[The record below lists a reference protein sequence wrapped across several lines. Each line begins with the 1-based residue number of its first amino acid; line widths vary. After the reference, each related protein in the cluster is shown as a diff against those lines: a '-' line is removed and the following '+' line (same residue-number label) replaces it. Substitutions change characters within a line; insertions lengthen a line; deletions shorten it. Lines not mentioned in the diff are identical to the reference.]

1 VKGPCQIYLK
11 SVQAV
16 GERRNLTTCHPEVPV
31 KRARVLKIGVPSTRG
46 FGFARDGVIVSARVG
61 PRDLLRPNLLRP
73 KAEPRQSGNAL
84 PVIKV
89 LIFPFVFSVSPC
101 LRGEILPEVFA

>member
-1 VKGPCQIYLK
+1 MKGPCQIYLK

-31 KRARVLKIGVPSTRG
+31 KRARVFI
-46 FGFARDGVIVSARVG
+46 SARVG

-73 KAEPRQSGNAL
+73 KAEPRQSGNSL

-101 LRGEILPEVFA
+101 CKPAVVGLRGEILSEVFA